1 MKLIVDADT
10 WIVKLAYL
18 NEGKT
23 KSDVYVN
30 VINYIESQLREFNVS
45 NDYLLVLAGKGN
57 FRYDIYPLYKAK
69 REKPEF
75 EHFNYI
81 KEDIVK
87 TNFKWLSVN
96 GVESDDVIASYKY
109 KYNDIIIMHD
119 DKDLLQIPGL
129 HIYRGKYLTIDELEA
144 VRFLYKQ
151 ILTGDSTD
159 NIQGVPGIGPV
170 NADKLLNNQS
180 IINLF
185 DIVLNEYKRYYND
198 TYLIEFYKNYQL
210 LKLKHDVEI

>member
-1 MKLIVDADT
+1 
-10 WIVKLAYL
+10 
-18 NEGKT
+18 
-23 KSDVYVN
+23 
-30 VINYIESQLREFNVS
+30 
-45 NDYLLVLAGKGN
+45 
-57 FRYDIYPLYKAK
+57 
-69 REKPEF
+69 
-75 EHFNYI
+75 
-81 KEDIVK
+81 
-87 TNFKWLSVN
+87 
-96 GVESDDVIASYKY
+96 
-109 KYNDIIIMHD
+109 MHD

-129 HIYRGKYLTIDELEA
+129 HIYRGKYLTIDELES

-185 DIVLNEYKRYYND
+185 DIVLNEYKRYYSD